1 MSQTT
6 TTGRV
11 TIADIAVLAGVSVP
25 TVSKVLN
32 GKPGVSDATRM
43 RVSAMLRE
51 HEYEPRRS
59 TASRLIELVFG
70 ELSSPWS
77 TALVVAVEEAA
88 FERGLSV
95 VVSRIRPDDD
105 SWLEGV
111 GSRSADGVV
120 FAVVRPGGEQ
130 KRRFDELG
138 LPAVLIDPGDA
149 SDDTDTATVG
159 VTHWRGA
166 YTATEHLL
174 GLGHR
179 EIAMIAGP
187 SEVLF
192 SRARADGFRAAAL
205 ASGVEVPEERLVFA
219 EFGYEAG
226 RDAGL
231 ALLRS
236 PNRPTAIFAAS
247 DEQALGVYEAARQ
260 CEVRIPA
267 DLSVV
272 GFNDVPIAQWA
283 APPLTT
289 VREPIVDM
297 ARHALDALLTIA
309 AGRSAGPAVEIATE
323 LVVREST
330 AAPSGKR

>member
-6 TTGRV
+6 GSGRV
-11 TIADIAVLAGVSVP
+11 TIADIAELAGVSVP

-32 GKPGVSDATRM
+32 GKPGVSDNTRL

-59 TASRLIELVFG
+59 TASHVIELVLG
-70 ELSSPWS
+70 ELTSPWS

-88 FERGLSV
+88 FERGLAV
-95 VVSRIRPDDD
+95 VLSRIRPGDDT
-105 SWLEGV
+105 WLEGIA
-111 GSRSADGVV
+111 SRSGDGVV
-120 FAVVRPGGEQ
+120 FAVVRPEGEQ
-130 KRRFDELG
+130 KRRFEETG
-138 LPAVLIDPGDA
+138 LPAVVIDPGDA
-149 SDDTDTATVG
+149 SDSGSMATVG

-174 GLGHR
+174 RLGHR
-179 EIAMIAGP
+179 RLAMIAGP
-187 SEVLF
+187 NDVLF

-205 ASGVEVPEERLVFA
+205 ASGVDMTADRLIFA
-219 EFGYEAG
+219 EFGY
-226 RDAGL
+226 DAGL
-231 ALLRS
+231 EAGLQLLRA
-236 PNRPTAIFAAS
+236 PERPTAIFAAS

-260 CEVRIPA
+260 CDVRIPA

-289 VREPIVDM
+289 VREPILDM
-297 ARHALDALLTIA
+297 ARHALDVLLTIA
-309 AGRSAGPAVEIATE
+309 AGRPPGPVVEIATE
-323 LVVREST
+323 LVVRQST
-330 AAPSGKR
+330 AAPPAER